1 MKHTSLLRGA
11 ALACALVATASAY
24 AAGEHAMT
32 GCLAKGSEAGTFML
46 TNVEGVSTVAIAE
59 SSADL
64 SGHVGHKV
72 EITGVG
78 VDGKD
83 PKVHTMKVSSMKHL
97 AGTCP

>member
-1 MKHTSLLRGA
+1 MKYTSLLRA
-11 ALACALVATASAY
+11 AGLACALIATVPAH
-24 AAGEHAMT
+24 AAAEHAMI
-32 GCLAKGSEAGTFML
+32 GCLAKGSDAGTFML
-46 TNVEGVSTVAIAE
+46 TNVEGASTVAIAE

-72 EITGVG
+72 EITGVA

-83 PKVHTMKVSSMKHL
+83 PKVHTMKVSSMKHI

>member
-1 MKHTSLLRGA
+1 MKHTNVLRSA
-11 ALACALVATASAY
+11 ALLCSLAACAATQ

-32 GCLAKGSEAGTFML
+32 GCLAKGSEAGTYML

-59 SSADL
+59 ASTDL

-97 AGTCP
+97 AATCP

>member
-1 MKHTSLLRGA
+1 MKHTSVLRGA
-11 ALACALVATASAY
+11 VLLCALATSASTF

-32 GCLAKGSEAGTFML
+32 GCLAKGSEAGTYML

-72 EITGVG
+72 EITGVA

-83 PKVHTMKVSSMKHL
+83 PKAHTMKVSSMKHL
-97 AGTCP
+97 AATCP